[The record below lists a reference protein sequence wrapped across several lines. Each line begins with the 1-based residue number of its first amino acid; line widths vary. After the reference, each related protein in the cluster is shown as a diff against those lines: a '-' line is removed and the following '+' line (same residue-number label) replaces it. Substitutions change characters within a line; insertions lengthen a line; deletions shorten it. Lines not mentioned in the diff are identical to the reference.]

1 MSQIREIISNVNKQ
15 LKIRSAVWVWQWPCG
30 LGAGPPREREFWVQ
44 DPVETLF
51 IQACLKSR
59 VCFLH
64 QPGHI
69 CC

>member
-1 MSQIREIISNVNKQ
+1 MKNKVSGMGMAVALWIRRWTPE
-15 LKIRSAVWVWQWPCG
+15 
-30 LGAGPPREREFWVQ
+30 RERESSGFKTPLSHCVVLFH
-44 DPVETLF
+44 DFF

>member
-1 MSQIREIISNVNKQ
+1 MGMAVALWIRRWTPE
-15 LKIRSAVWVWQWPCG
+15 
-30 LGAGPPREREFWVQ
+30 REREFWVQ